1 MFCDSVSDC
10 HTEKTIANVEFAE
23 VKQDDLSNSGKL
35 TSGELRISGHM
46 VQSQERLCKRKA
58 PIHGSFSTSYEVYD
72 SGYNA
77 DGLRFASGNFYFVL
91 HQYDVRYGSID
102 EMEAVSVFIGLI
114 VEPLDQRLQTYR
126 RIGMFRHCLGCTSK
140 PSEYHEFDDWD
151 PSKSERHTI
160 III

>member
-1 MFCDSVSDC
+1 MFWDSVSDSQ
-10 HTEKTIANVEFAE
+10 TEKTIANAESAE

-35 TSGELRISGHM
+35 ISGALRISGHM
-46 VQSQERLCKRKA
+46 VQSQERLCEQKA
-58 PIHGSFSTSYEVYD
+58 PINDSFSTSYEVYD

-77 DGLRFASGNFYFVL
+77 DGLRFASGNYHFVL

-102 EMEAVSVFIGLI
+102 EMEADRVLIGLI

-160 III
+160 TII